1 MSRRIG
7 AFLLVIVAVLWLVL
21 VVSAMLAL
29 PSLGVHPPEKG
40 EAAPLADGATIRIL
54 VVYTQAA
61 RVAAGSV
68 SAIES
73 RIQEAVRRTNQ
84 SYQDS
89 GIAQSL
95 VLTGSREI
103 VYSESGDLGTD
114 LMALGNA
121 AHPELG
127 IVHTWRDQDF
137 ADLVSLVVSS
147 GTPCYQSYQM
157 TEVSHDF
164 ERYAFS
170 VVRWDCMISELG
182 FPMALGHNMGARL
195 DWFND
200 SQRIPYTYSH
210 GYVNWEQ
217 GWRTVMTTEELC
229 SIKGPGCVHL
239 WLWSNPEKTFQGFP
253 LGFPAGTSVQCRMD
267 AENNPDCDADNAR
280 VLSQTSSV
288 VAGFRPDPP
297 PDPTSTPTPFV
308 LLVNDEGQT
317 TPEVEHYY
325 VGPLQTL
332 QAPFDTWRT
341 GSPGYDEPKAADLA
355 SYRGV
360 IWFTGRN
367 VSEFTGP
374 EPTTEAILQQWL
386 AQEKCFLIFSQDYYQ
401 PNEPEQPT
409 LLMRNEL
416 GVLSVTEDVVQT
428 VILGRGPF
436 GALGSLNLVEPTE
449 YPTGWNF
456 SDAVQ
461 PAPGAIVAFDGD
473 QGLAGLFKMTSSYRT
488 SYLAFPL
495 EMLPSEDDR
504 VALLSRFLQTCQFWE
519 TFLPVVIKP

>member
-1 MSRRIG
+1 MI
-7 AFLLVIVAVLWLVL
+7 IVAVLWLSLMVGAVL
-21 VVSAMLAL
+21 SL
-29 PSLGVHPPEKG
+29 PSSAVHNPEKG
-40 EAAPLADGATIRIL
+40 QAAPLEDGATIRVL
-54 VVYTQAA
+54 VVYTRAA

-73 RIQEAVRRTNQ
+73 HIQEAVRRTNQ

-95 VLTGSREI
+95 VLAGSREI

-127 IVHTWRDQDF
+127 VVHTWRNQDF
-137 ADLVSLVVSS
+137 ADLVSLVVSN

-157 TEVSHDF
+157 TEVSHGF
-164 ERYAFS
+164 EQYAFS

-195 DWFND
+195 DWFED
-200 SQRIPYTYSH
+200 DQQTPYTYSH

-217 GWRTVMTTEELC
+217 RWRTVMTTEELC
-229 SIKGPGCVHL
+229 RIKGVDCEHL
-239 WLWSNPEKTFQGFP
+239 WLWSNPEKTFQESP
-253 LGFPAGTSVQCRMD
+253 LGFPEGTSVKCDMRV
-267 AENNPDCDADNAR
+267 ENNPDCDADNAR
-280 VLSQTSSV
+280 VLSHTSSV

-297 PDPTSTPTPFV
+297 PDPTSTPTPTSTPSI

-355 SYRGV
+355 SYRSV

-401 PNEPEQPT
+401 PNEAEQPT

-416 GVLSVTEDVVQT
+416 GVLSVTEDVGQT
-428 VILGRGPF
+428 VVSGRGPF

-449 YPTGWNF
+449 YPIGWNF
-456 SDAVQ
+456 SDAMQ
-461 PAPGAIVAFDGD
+461 PAPGAVVAFDGD
-473 QGLAGLFKMTSSYRT
+473 LGPAGLFKMTSSYRT

-495 EMLPSEDDR
+495 EMIPSESDR
-504 VALLSRFLQTCQFWE
+504 IALLNRFLQTCQFWE
-519 TFLPVVIKP
+519 TFLPVIIKP